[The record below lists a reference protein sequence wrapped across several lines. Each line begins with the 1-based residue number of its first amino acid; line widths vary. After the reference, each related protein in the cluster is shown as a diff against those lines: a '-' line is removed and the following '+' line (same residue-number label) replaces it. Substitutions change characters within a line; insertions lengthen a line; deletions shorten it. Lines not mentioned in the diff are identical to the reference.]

1 MEICYTDG
9 GILNFEGGFFM
20 SNQLLLGTYTRRVS
34 DGIYSVDL
42 NTETQK
48 LENVSLLAK
57 VGSPTY
63 LDTNED
69 KSIIFSVI
77 NEDDQGGVVSL
88 VKQDDGSYSRQDKVV
103 AEGAAPCYVAYDS
116 DRDFVYTANYH
127 DGEISVYKTD
137 EKGTLELTDTVAHSG
152 SSVHE
157 NQDAPHAHYSNLTPD
172 GKFMVACDLGT
183 DKVYTYAVDDDGQLN
198 EVAQIDVAPGTG
210 PRHLVFHPTLDLAYV
225 FGELSSDVVVLA
237 YDAESGEFSIEQ
249 TISTIPA
256 DHTSFNGGAA
266 IRISSD
272 GNFLY
277 ASNRGHDSIVTYSID
292 DDGKLALVNYTP
304 TEGETPRDFNLDP
317 SEQYMIVGHQ
327 DTDNL
332 TLFER
337 DADEGTLSLLQ
348 KDVEAPEVVCV
359 AHG

>member
-1 MEICYTDG
+1 
-9 GILNFEGGFFM
+9 M

-34 DGIYSVDL
+34 EGIYSVDL
-42 NTETQK
+42 NTETQE
-48 LENVSLLAK
+48 LENVSLVAK

-69 KSIIFSVI
+69 KSIIFAVV
-77 NEDDQGGVVSL
+77 NEDDKGGLVSL
-88 VKQDDGSYSRQDKVV
+88 VKQADGTYERKDKVV
-103 AEGAAPCYVAYDS
+103 QEGAAPCYVAYDAN
-116 DRDFVYTANYH
+116 RELVYTSNYH
-127 DGEISVYKTD
+127 EGYVAVYKTD
-137 EKGTLELTDTVAHSG
+137 VDGNLEFVDSAQHSG

-157 NQDAPHAHYSNLTPD
+157 NQDSPHAHYSNLTPD

-183 DKVYTYAVDDDGQLN
+183 DKVYTYEVSDEGQLN
-198 EVAQIDVAPGTG
+198 EVAQLEVAPGTG
-210 PRHLVFHPTLDLAYV
+210 PRHLVFHPTLDIAYL
-225 FGELSSDVVVLA
+225 FGELSSDVLVLA
-237 YDAESGEFSIEQ
+237 YDADTGEFSVVQ
-249 TISTIPA
+249 TISTIPD

-272 GNFLY
+272 GKFVY
-277 ASNRGHDSIVTYSID
+277 ASNRGHDSLVTYATD
-292 DDGKLALVNYTP
+292 ADGKLTLVNYTP

-317 SEQYMIVGHQ
+317 SEQYVIVGHQ

-337 DADEGTLSLLQ
+337 DAADGTLTLLQ

>member
-1 MEICYTDG
+1 
-9 GILNFEGGFFM
+9 M
-20 SNQLLLGTYTRRVS
+20 SNKLLLGTYTRRVS

-48 LENVSLLAK
+48 LENVSLVAK

-69 KSIIFSVI
+69 KSIIYSVI
-77 NEDDQGGVVSL
+77 SENDEGGLVSL
-88 VKQDDGSYSRQDKVV
+88 VKQDDGTFERKAAVMS
-103 AEGAAPCYVAYDS
+103 EGAAPCYVAYDGK
-116 DRDFVYTANYH
+116 RQFVYTSNYH
-127 DGEISVYKTD
+127 NGDVAVYKTD
-137 EKGTLELTDTVAHSG
+137 AEGNLELADSVAHSG

-157 NQDAPHAHYSNLTPD
+157 NQDAPHAHYSDLTPD

-183 DKVYTYAVDDDGQLN
+183 DKVYTYEVSDEGKLN
-198 EVAQIDVAPGTG
+198 EVAQLEVAPGTG
-210 PRHLVFHPTLDLAYV
+210 PRHLVFHPTLDIAYL
-225 FGELSSDVVVLA
+225 FGELSSDALVLD
-237 YDAESGEFSIEQ
+237 YDSETGEFSVIQ
-249 TISTIPA
+249 TISTIPE

-272 GNFLY
+272 GKFVY
-277 ASNRGHDSIVTYSID
+277 ASNRGHDSLVIYETTE
-292 DDGKLALVNYTP
+292 DGKLTLVGYTS

-317 SEQYMIVGHQ
+317 SEKFVVVGHQ

-337 DADEGTLSLLQ
+337 NAEDGTLTLRQ

>member
-1 MEICYTDG
+1 
-9 GILNFEGGFFM
+9 M

-34 DGIYSVDL
+34 EGIYSVDL
-42 NTETQK
+42 NTETQE
-48 LENVSLLAK
+48 LENVTLLAK

-69 KSIIFSVI
+69 KSIIFAVI
-77 NEDDQGGVVSL
+77 NENDKGGVVSL
-88 VKQDDGSYSRQDKVV
+88 VKQDDGTYARQDKVV
-103 AEGAAPCYVAYDS
+103 AEGAAPCYVAYDAK
-116 DRDFVYTANYH
+116 REFVYTSNYH
-127 DGEISVYKTD
+127 EGYVAVYQTDADGNLEFLDSVT
-137 EKGTLELTDTVAHSG
+137 HSG
-152 SSVHE
+152 NSVHE
-157 NQDAPHAHYSNLTPD
+157 NQEAPHAHYSNLTPD

-183 DKVYTYAVDDDGQLN
+183 DKVYTYEVSDDGQLN
-198 EVAQIDVAPGTG
+198 EIAQLEVAPGTG
-210 PRHLVFHPTLDLAYV
+210 PRHLVFHPTLDIAYV

-237 YDAESGEFSIEQ
+237 YDPETGEFSIEQ

-272 GNFLY
+272 GKFVY
-277 ASNRGHDSIVTYSID
+277 ASNRGHDSLVTYSTD
-292 DDGKLALVNYTP
+292 ADGQLTLVNYTP

-317 SEQYMIVGHQ
+317 SEQYVIVGHQ

-337 DADEGTLSLLQ
+337 DQADGTLTLLQ